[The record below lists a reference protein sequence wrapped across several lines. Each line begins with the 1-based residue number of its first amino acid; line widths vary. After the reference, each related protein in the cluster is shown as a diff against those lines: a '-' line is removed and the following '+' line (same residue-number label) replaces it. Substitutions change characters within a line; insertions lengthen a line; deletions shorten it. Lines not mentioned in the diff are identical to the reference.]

1 MSGENDKQ
9 VLDLARYLHC
19 IVADIHEL
27 SDPRATTP
35 RQNMENI
42 RTKAAAGLKEA
53 KRMGV
58 LS

>member
-19 IVADIHEL
+19 ILADVHDL
-27 SDPRATTP
+27 SDPRSTTP
-35 RQNMENI
+35 RQNMESI

-53 KRMGV
+53 KRIGV